1 MPGARPCRADEWLR
15 AARGA
20 DARLFPAGDR
30 LAAGDANTYEAHPS
44 TTVDAAGPDEV
55 GAHAAARSPFD
66 VDDLVGNVWELAR
79 GPGGYE
85 MRGGAWFYPQYL
97 AQVVNRQAVEPGLRD
112 PLLGARI
119 CATP

>member
-1 MPGARPCRADEWLR
+1 MARSQRAGARGPAVPRR
-15 AARGA
+15 RVAAGGA
-20 DARLFPAGDR
+20 RR